1 MRTATRG
8 FTLLELALTVSIMAI
23 CAVVAVPA
31 LAPMLERYR
40 ANAALHALATQVQLA
55 RMAAITYRQPAI
67 LCPSGDGATCSGV
80 PDWSG
85 GWLLFLDPNGNRIRD
100 PGEQLVRAENVPLA
114 RHLRILGTAGRAQLR
129 YLPDG
134 RSAGSNVT
142 ISVCGH
148 DDLVL
153 GAVIISNVG
162 RPRRFRPVAPF
173 PCPG

>member
-1 MRTATRG
+1 MRTAIRG
-8 FTLLELALTVSIMAI
+8 FTLLELVLTVAIMAI

-40 ANAALHALATQVQLA
+40 ANATLHALATRIQLT

-67 LCPSGDGATCSGV
+67 LCPSADGAICGGT

-85 GWLLFLDPNGNRIRD
+85 GWILFLDPNGNRIRD
-100 PGEQLVRAENVPLA
+100 PGERLVRTDNAPVS
-114 RHLRILGTAGRAQLR
+114 RHLRVLGTTGRPQLR

-142 ISVCGH
+142 LSVCGR

-153 GAVIISNVG
+153 GAVIVSNGG